1 MDHSQL
7 HSCPPPHPS
16 ELFCLVAS
24 RRTPAKKRR
33 PEVVDLSE
41 EQEHPFFLLDDSS
54 ENLDVHLLV
63 DNKESDQMVKKLDTV
78 MIMVRLASVWKR
90 QRI

>member
-1 MDHSQL
+1 MWHL
-7 HSCPPPHPS
+7 
-16 ELFCLVAS
+16 
-24 RRTPAKKRR
+24 AKLPRKQRR

-54 ENLDVHLLV
+54 ENLDVDLLV

-78 MIMVRLASVWKR
+78 MIMVRFASVWKR
-90 QRI
+90 QRE